1 MPFSLEK
8 VEEIE
13 AHLQKNPYLSEGG
26 LPGAVDAEIYFA
38 LDKSNHHFI
47 LEVPDA
53 EKTPAFHHW
62 FYFIN
67 SFSNDLMKVWVEKA
81 GKGAAKKV
89 DDEDDLFGDDDDAP
103 PAPKPK
109 IEVKKKK
116 EKPAA
121 KSIVIFDIKVYD
133 TETDLDALSKKVTE
147 REMNGLVW
155 STDIKKIEVAFG
167 IFKLQMGC
175 VI

>member
-89 DDEDDLFGDDDDAP
+89 DDDEELACPRRGATRMSAGGPGSEDGSG
-103 PAPKPK
+103 
-109 IEVKKKK
+109 E
-116 EKPAA
+116 E
-121 KSIVIFDIKVYD
+121 
-133 TETDLDALSKKVTE
+133 
-147 REMNGLVW
+147 G
-155 STDIKKIEVAFG
+155 G
-167 IFKLQMGC
+167 
-175 VI
+175 